1 MLDAQTRASVPE
13 SKWVVVHHRC
23 QPPASGLS
31 YKIGKPVMAGQTAVM
46 SVSLSGVASGLG
58 SEEES
63 FVYQH
68 GGWFWSPTASD
79 ISAANSYKGTVAQIV
94 ARLKAAGRCK

>member
-1 MLDAQTRASVPE
+1 M
-13 SKWVVVHHRC
+13 
-23 QPPASGLS
+23 
-31 YKIGKPVMAGQTAVM
+31 PVMAGQTAVM

-63 FVYQH
+63 FLYQD

-79 ISAANSYKGTVAQIV
+79 MSASGSYKGTVTQIV
-94 ARLKAAGRCK
+94 ARLKAAGWCS